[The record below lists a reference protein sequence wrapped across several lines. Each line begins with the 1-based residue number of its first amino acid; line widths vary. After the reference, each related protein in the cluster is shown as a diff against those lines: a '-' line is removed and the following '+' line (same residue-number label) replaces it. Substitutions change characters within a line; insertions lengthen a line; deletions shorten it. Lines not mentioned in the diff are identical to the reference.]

1 MEDKIRLIK
10 NLAVLAVIGLLGY
23 AVFWYFTSDDNEEL
37 VIDETP
43 IHIESIKTIAEITTI
58 SYRDEV
64 VMDSV
69 EYHKGSVNA
78 YDPRNWQSIYERA
91 VNGSVKRRLTIIV
104 KGEVRYGLDL
114 TDGKNYSLTQN
125 PDTAWLV
132 LPQPTILDVIVTPS
146 KTEIFQ
152 EQGTWRDKARKM
164 LELRGKNQ
172 LKENALALN
181 LEEKARENAESIFS
195 KMIRTDKKLIIR
207 FE

>member
-1 MEDKIRLIK
+1 MEDKIRLVK

-23 AVFWYFTSDDNEEL
+23 AVYWYFTSNDSEEL

-78 YDPRNWQSIYERA
+78 YDPRNWPSIYDRA

-164 LELRGKNQ
+164 LELRAKNQ
-172 LKENALALN
+172 LKENASALD
-181 LEEKARENAESIFS
+181 LEDKARENAERIFS
-195 KMIRTDKKLIIR
+195 KMIRTNKKLIIR